1 VVKEYFR
8 RYLKSQI
15 FCHNGFYFCN
25 FHGFLNVVK
34 MGEKVFPIRK
44 DVEWEVSESNDV
56 VISMMKDL
64 SSFETKISDFLGA
77 PKVVRRPLDE
87 MNSKLWILMDGTMSL
102 DEIIDE
108 MNEQFAEKIAPVSE
122 RVTRSIAEFVQL
134 GLVVLKSDY
143 SSSD

>member
-1 VVKEYFR
+1 MVKEYFR

-25 FHGFLNVVK
+25 FYGFLNVVK
-34 MGEKVFPIRK
+34 MGENVFPMRG

>member
-1 VVKEYFR
+1 MVKEYLR

-25 FHGFLNVVK
+25 FDGFLNVVK

-143 SSSD
+143 SSD

>member
-1 VVKEYFR
+1 M
-8 RYLKSQI
+8 
-15 FCHNGFYFCN
+15 
-25 FHGFLNVVK
+25 K
-34 MGEKVFPIRK
+34 MGKNVFPIRK

-64 SSFETKISDFLGA
+64 NSFETKISDFLGA

-108 MNEQFAEKIAPVSE
+108 MNNQFAEKIAPVSE